1 YKDLNSRRDRA
12 NGLDHDAKRKREAL
26 RGELVGRAGAGI
38 PPLIRHMSAGGLD
51 DARAKAA
58 ALVRN
63 AEQNAADPSVDRDAK
78 RVMEIAAARC
88 SMHFLTERNV
98 SNLRVGP

>member
-1 YKDLNSRRDRA
+1 MIRQM
-12 NGLDHDAKRKREAL
+12 
-26 RGELVGRAGAGI
+26 AGVWI
-38 PPLIRHMSAGGLD
+38 Q

-63 AEQNAADPSVDRDAK
+63 AEQSTADPEHDRTAR

-88 SMHFLTERNV
+88 SMHFLTERNL
-98 SNLRVGP
+98 STLRVGSEIVQVLLDNWDRAESIRERMPD